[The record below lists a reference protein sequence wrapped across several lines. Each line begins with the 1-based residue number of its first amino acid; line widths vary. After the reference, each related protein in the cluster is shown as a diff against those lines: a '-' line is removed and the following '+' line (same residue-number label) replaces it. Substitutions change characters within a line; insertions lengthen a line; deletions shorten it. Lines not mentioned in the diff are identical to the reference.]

1 MVFGRSGGG
10 WVSRIGGLVELI
22 FLGVGDSCVLGFV
35 VVLSVCDYYKIR
47 RGIVLGVEYM
57 AVGLVSPLVRLR
69 SI

>member
-1 MVFGRSGGG
+1 M
-10 WVSRIGGLVELI
+10 I